1 MRGYV
6 ALLLL
11 LAAIWGASFMF
22 IKIAVD
28 ELAPTT
34 TMALRLVFSAFPL
47 LAIVFVKRG
56 FRPASAEMRT
66 IVVPAMIL
74 GVFSTALP
82 FTLIAWGETKIDS
95 GVAAIG
101 NASMPIFVA
110 ILALRFRKSERAT
123 GARMFG
129 VVLGLIGVAVL
140 AGVDPKGGWA
150 GFVGTLAVVAA
161 SVSYAIATLY
171 TQSLLDTV
179 HNDVLAAFSVPWGM
193 IWLLPIGVIQAPSHW
208 PGWDVIA
215 AVLALALLGTVAGQ
229 LIFFRMIYRYGSAR
243 ASLGLYLLPVPALIY
258 GALLLGETVT
268 MSAIAGLVLILTGT
282 ALGSGLIRL
291 PRRAPVPASPWA
303 TGSSV
308 TGSGSAGGDA
318 RAL

>member
-1 MRGYV
+1 MRGYA

-56 FRPASAEMRT
+56 VRPATIEMRS
-66 IVVPAMIL
+66 IVVPAMVL
-74 GVFSTALP
+74 GIFSTALP

-110 ILALRFRKSERAT
+110 LLALRFQRSERAT
-123 GARMFG
+123 GSRLFG

-140 AGVDPKGGWA
+140 AGVNPEGGWA
-150 GFVGTLAVVAA
+150 GFIGTLAVVAA
-161 SVSYAIATLY
+161 SVSYAISTLY
-171 TQSLLDTV
+171 TQRLLDNV
-179 HNDVLAAFSVPWGM
+179 HNDVLAAFSVTWGM
-193 IWLLPIGVIQAPSHW
+193 LFLLPIGAIQAPSHL

-215 AVLALALLGTVAGQ
+215 SVLALGLLGTVAGQ
-229 LIFFRMIYRYGSAR
+229 LIYFRLIYKYGSAR
-243 ASLGLYLLPVPALIY
+243 ASLVVYLLPVTALFY
-258 GALLLGETVT
+258 GALLLGERITV
-268 MSAIAGLVLILTGT
+268 SAIVGLVLILTGT
-282 ALGSGLIRL
+282 ALGSGVIRM
-291 PRRAPVPASPWA
+291 PRRAPVPASP
-303 TGSSV
+303 
-308 TGSGSAGGDA
+308 
-318 RAL
+318 